1 MSLINHSMLDYMNTK
16 TIANDDSIFVNTKDS
31 TVSLLSGTSVTSTN
45 KKVTGVY
52 SENSAVSNGGILA
65 LTGDESSALYGK
77 AGSFLI
83 NSGKITIGK
92 SGSGIYSID
101 STGKNNGEITI
112 GQGSVGM
119 RAEDAIIENGV
130 AGKILSTGVSALG
143 MSQSGGTQNITNKG
157 AITLMGDKSIALHS
171 EGITSPNHKV
181 INIGNIT
188 VGDSSNI
195 LSPSIGIYS
204 ANGSK

>member
-1 MSLINHSMLDYMNTK
+1 M
-16 TIANDDSIFVNTKDS
+16 
-31 TVSLLSGTSVTSTN
+31 
-45 KKVTGVY
+45 
-52 SENSAVSNGGILA
+52 
-65 LTGDESSALYGK
+65 
-77 AGSFLI
+77 I

-130 AGKILSTGVSALG
+130 AGKILSTGISALG

-204 ANGSK
+204 ANGVNSTVENSGKVVVGTKSTAIYAGNINLTGTSETTAGNCWSYIRQWLRRSWSIFSWK